1 MRPESGV
8 RMSYSLW
15 IAAAAVAALALLA
28 LYLRRNRGEHPMPD
42 ILRPG
47 KPLPE
52 FRAIDE
58 QGNWMRSSQL
68 VGSPTVILFVRGSW
82 CPFCNEQV
90 EKLTSY
96 YKDIVDLGAK
106 LIIVTP
112 KPLQTTRRV
121 ARFFE
126 VEFDFWL
133 DDSLEAAEKLGLLH
147 RTSVPG
153 SFRVEY
159 GSDTVWPTAL
169 VVDRSGIIRYTE
181 LSKHISDR
189 PDPEVLVNVLRKL

>member
-1 MRPESGV
+1 MDTTYGI
-8 RMSYSLW
+8 W
-15 IAAAAVAALALLA
+15 IAAAAVVALGWLGM
-28 LYLRRNRGEHPMPD
+28 YVRRNRGEHPMPD
-42 ILRPG
+42 LLRPG

-52 FRAIDE
+52 FRANDE
-58 QGNWMRSSQL
+58 QGNPMRSTQL
-68 VGSPTVILFVRGSW
+68 FGSPAVILFVRGSW

-90 EKLTSY
+90 EKLTSW
-96 YKDIVDLGAK
+96 YKDIVDLGAR

-133 DDSLEAAEKLGLLH
+133 DESLEAAEKLGLLH
-147 RTSVPG
+147 RSAVPN
-153 SFRVEY
+153 SFRIEY
-159 GSDTVWPTAL
+159 GGDTVWPTAL

-189 PDPEVLVNVLRKL
+189 PDPEVLVAVLRKL

>member
-1 MRPESGV
+1 MDTTYGI
-8 RMSYSLW
+8 W
-15 IAAAAVAALALLA
+15 IAAAAVVALGWLGM
-28 LYLRRNRGEHPMPD
+28 YVRRNRGEHPMPD
-42 ILRPG
+42 LLRPG

-52 FRAIDE
+52 FRANDE
-58 QGNWMRSSQL
+58 QGNPMRSTQL
-68 VGSPTVILFVRGSW
+68 VGSPAVILFVRGSW

-90 EKLTSY
+90 EKLTSW
-96 YKDIVDLGAK
+96 YKDIVDLGAR

-133 DDSLEAAEKLGLLH
+133 DESLEAAEKLGLLH
-147 RTSVPG
+147 RSAVPN
-153 SFRVEY
+153 SFRIEY

-189 PDPEVLVNVLRKL
+189 PDPEVLVGVLRKL

>member
-1 MRPESGV
+1 MDTTYGI
-8 RMSYSLW
+8 W
-15 IAAAAVAALALLA
+15 IAAAAVVALGWLGM
-28 LYLRRNRGEHPMPD
+28 YVRRSRGEHPMPD
-42 ILRPG
+42 LLRPG

-52 FRAIDE
+52 FRANDE
-58 QGNWMRSSQL
+58 QGNPMRSTQL
-68 VGSPTVILFVRGSW
+68 VGSPAVILFVRGSW
-82 CPFCNEQV
+82 CPFCNKQV
-90 EKLTSY
+90 EKLTSW
-96 YKDIVDLGAK
+96 YKDIVDLGAR

-133 DDSLEAAEKLGLLH
+133 DESLEAAEKLGLLH
-147 RTSVPG
+147 RSAVPN
-153 SFRVEY
+153 SFRIEY
-159 GSDTVWPTAL
+159 GGDTVWPTAL

-189 PDPEVLVNVLRKL
+189 PDPEVLVAVLRKL

>member
-1 MRPESGV
+1 
-8 RMSYSLW
+8 MSYTLW
-15 IAAAAVAALALLA
+15 IAAAAIAALAGFA
-28 LYLRRNRGEHPMPD
+28 IYSRRNRGEHPVPE

-52 FRAIDE
+52 FRAFDE
-58 QGNWMRSSQL
+58 QGNPMRSTQL
-68 VGSPTVILFVRGSW
+68 VGSPSVILFVRGSW
-82 CPFCNEQV
+82 CPFCNAQV

-147 RTSVPG
+147 RTAVPNA
-153 SFRVEY
+153 FRIEY
-159 GSDTVWPTAL
+159 GNDTVWPTAL
-169 VVDRSGIIRYTE
+169 VVDRAGIIRYTE

-189 PDPEVLVNVLRKL
+189 PDPEALVTVLRRL

>member
-1 MRPESGV
+1 MDHT
-8 RMSYSLW
+8 LIW
-15 IAAAAVAALALLA
+15 IAVAAIVVLAGFVV
-28 LYLRRNRGEHPMPD
+28 YSRRNRGEHPLPE

-52 FRAIDE
+52 FRALDE
-58 QGNWMRSSQL
+58 QGNPVRSTQL
-68 VGSPTVILFVRGSW
+68 VGSPSVILFVRGSW
-82 CPFCNEQV
+82 CPFCNAQV
-90 EKLTSY
+90 ETLTSY

-133 DDSLEAAEKLGLLH
+133 DDSLEAAVKLGLLH
-147 RTSVPG
+147 RSAVPG
-153 SFRVEY
+153 AFRIEY
-159 GSDTVWPTAL
+159 GADTVWPTAL
-169 VVDRSGIIRYTE
+169 VVDRSGIIRYTQ

>member
-1 MRPESGV
+1 MD
-8 RMSYSLW
+8 YSLW
-15 IAAAAVAALALLA
+15 VAAAAIVGLAGFA
-28 LYLRRNRGEHPMPD
+28 IYLRRNRGEHPLPD

-58 QGNWMRSSQL
+58 QGNPMRSTQL
-68 VGSPTVILFVRGSW
+68 VGSPSVILFVRGSW
-82 CPFCNEQV
+82 CPFCNAQV

-147 RTSVPG
+147 RTAVPN
-153 SFRVEY
+153 SFRIEY
-159 GSDTVWPTAL
+159 GGDTVWPTAL

>member
-1 MRPESGV
+1 MDSA
-8 RMSYSLW
+8 W
-15 IAAAAVAALALLA
+15 IIAVLAVFATVVAAIVWT
-28 LYLRRNRGEHPMPD
+28 RRNKGEHPVPE

-52 FRAIDE
+52 FRAFDE
-58 QGNWMRSSQL
+58 QGNPLRSTQL
-68 VGSPTVILFVRGSW
+68 AGSPAVILFVRGSW

-90 EKLTSY
+90 ENLTAY
-96 YKDIVDLGAK
+96 YKDIVSLGAR
-106 LIIVTP
+106 LILVTP
-112 KPLQTTRRV
+112 KPLETTRRV

-133 DDSLEAAEKLGLLH
+133 DESLDAAEKLGLLH
-147 RTSVPG
+147 TAAVPAE
-153 SFRVEY
+153 FRKEY

-181 LSKHISDR
+181 LSKHIHDR
-189 PDPEVLVNVLRKL
+189 PDPKVLLHALRQL

>member
-1 MRPESGV
+1 V
-8 RMSYSLW
+8 DNALIW
-15 IAAAAVAALALLA
+15 IAVAAIAVLAGFVI
-28 LYLRRNRGEHPMPD
+28 YSRRNRGEHPLPE

-52 FRAIDE
+52 FRAVDE
-58 QGNWMRSSQL
+58 QGNPVRSTQL
-68 VGSPTVILFVRGSW
+68 VGSPSVILFVRGTW
-82 CPFCNEQV
+82 CPFCNAQV
-90 EKLTSY
+90 ETLTSY

-147 RTSVPG
+147 RSAVPG
-153 SFRVEY
+153 AFRIEY
-159 GSDTVWPTAL
+159 GADTVWPTAL
-169 VVDRSGIIRYTE
+169 VVDPSGIIRYTE

-189 PDPEVLVNVLRKL
+189 PDPQVLVNVLKKL

>member
-1 MRPESGV
+1 MLIW
-8 RMSYSLW
+8 M
-15 IAAAAVAALALLA
+15 AAAAIVALIGIAVVM
-28 LYLRRNRGEHPMPD
+28 RRNRGEHPFPD

-52 FRAIDE
+52 FRALDE
-58 QGNWMRSSQL
+58 QGNPLRSSQL

-90 EKLTSY
+90 EKLTTS

-106 LIIVTP
+106 LILVTP
-112 KPLQTTRRV
+112 KPLQTTHRV

-133 DDSLEAAEKLGLLH
+133 DQGLEAAEKLGLLH
-147 RTSVPG
+147 RTAVPTAYG
-153 SFRVEY
+153 KEY
-159 GSDTVWPTAL
+159 GKHTVWPTAL
-169 VVDRSGIIRYTE
+169 VVDRFGIIRFAAVA
-181 LSKHISDR
+181 KHVSDR
-189 PDPEVLVNVLRKL
+189 PDPAVLVNVLRKL

>member
-1 MRPESGV
+1 VSNV
-8 RMSYSLW
+8 AW
-15 IAAAAVAALALLA
+15 IAVIAIVVLVGAGI
-28 LYLRRNRGEHPMPD
+28 YLRRNRGEHPVPD

-52 FRAIDE
+52 FRAFDE
-58 QGNWMRSSQL
+58 QGNPMRSAQL
-68 VGSPTVILFVRGSW
+68 AGSPAVILFVRGSW
-82 CPFCNEQV
+82 CPFCNSQV
-90 EKLTSY
+90 ENLTAW
-96 YKDIVDLGAK
+96 YKDIVDMGAR

-112 KPLQTTRRV
+112 KPLETTRRV

-133 DDSLEAAEKLGLLH
+133 DESLEAAEKLGLLH
-147 RTSVPG
+147 RSAVPTA
-153 SFRVEY
+153 FRSEY

-169 VVDRSGIIRYTE
+169 VVDGSGIIRYTG

-189 PDPEVLVNVLRKL
+189 PDPEVLVGVLRKL

>member
-1 MRPESGV
+1 MTGI
-8 RMSYSLW
+8 RMAYSLW
-15 IAAAAVAALALLA
+15 AAGAAIAVLAGVAI
-28 LYLRRNRGEHPMPD
+28 YLRRNRGEHPLPD

-47 KPLPE
+47 KPLPD

-58 QGNWMRSSQL
+58 QGNPMRSTQL
-68 VGSPTVILFVRGSW
+68 VGSPSVILFVRGSW
-82 CPFCNEQV
+82 CPFCNAQV

-96 YKDIVDLGAK
+96 YRDIVDLGAK

-147 RTSVPG
+147 RTAVPN
-153 SFRVEY
+153 SFRIEY
-159 GSDTVWPTAL
+159 GKDTVWPTAL